1 VPLVDGRGP
10 LLVAVGLARRRE
22 QDQRRRVGGLEREG
36 EVEEDERVRIP
47 LQADP
52 DRVQD
57 DPDDDDDRLADDV
70 LGGAEEARRVL
81 GVPAERVLSEGA
93 VVGGRGLLRVRK
105 PRVKPVADGKNAASA
120 ASLQV

>member
-22 QDQRRRVGGLEREG
+22 QDQRRRVGGLQREG
-36 EVEEDERVRIP
+36 QVEEDERVRVP
-47 LQADP
+47 LQAEP

-57 DPDDDDDRLADDV
+57 DPDNDDDRLADDV
-70 LGGAEEARRVL
+70 LRRPEKPRRIL
-81 GVPAERVLSEGA
+81 GVLAEGVLSEGA
-93 VVGGRGLLRVRK
+93 VVGVRGVLRVRK
-105 PRVKPVADGKNAASA
+105 PRVKPVADGKNAGSA